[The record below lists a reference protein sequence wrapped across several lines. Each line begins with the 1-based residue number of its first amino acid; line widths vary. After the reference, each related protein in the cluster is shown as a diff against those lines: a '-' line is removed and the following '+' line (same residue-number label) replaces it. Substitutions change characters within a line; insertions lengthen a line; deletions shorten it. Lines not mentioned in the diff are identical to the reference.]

1 MSAQI
6 RVKGNAGTDP
16 ELKFAKNNT
25 AYATFSLAD
34 TPRIKKGD
42 DWLDGETVWYR
53 VVTFGEKAESLV
65 DMLSKGDTV
74 IVEGSFKVSS
84 YQDKNGETK
93 SGLEINAREIDVVV
107 RSVKKQ
113 KAPEVAPW

>member
-42 DWLDGETVWYR
+42 DWSDGETVWYR
-53 VVTFGEKAESLV
+53 VITFGDKAENLV
-65 DMLSKGDTV
+65 DLVAKGDTV
-74 IVEGSFKVSS
+74 IVEGTFKVST
-84 YQDKNGETK
+84 YEDKNGDVKT
-93 SGLEINAREIDVVV
+93 GLEINAREVDVVV